1 MVRRL
6 AWVGLLASST
16 ALADEGI
23 TVRMRTR
30 GEVDREPLLHLEYNL
45 PLDTEGLGGAKDS
58 AHTVIDVGNRA
69 RIVMGG
75 DWWKSSLTPYAVGAS
90 ELGADDIARG
100 WRGGLEL
107 SYDLG
112 PFRVGANAVLGHVD
126 SQYERGSYRL
136 LGVSISRTFRL
147 SRWMRGW
154 ISLGI
159 GQQQWYGKPPNG
171 EANNTTATLSI
182 GTTFR

>member
-6 AWVGLLASST
+6 AWVGLLACST
-16 ALADEGI
+16 AYADDGI

-30 GEVDREPLLHLEYNL
+30 AEAEPEPLLHLDYNL
-45 PLDTEGLGGAKDS
+45 PVNTEGLGGAKDREQ
-58 AHTVIDVGNRA
+58 TVIDIGNRA

-75 DWWKSSLTPYAVGAS
+75 EWWKSSLTPYTVGGS
-90 ELGADDIARG
+90 DLRADDIAHG
-100 WRGGLEL
+100 WRSGLEL

-112 PFRVGANAVLGHVD
+112 LFRVGANAALGHVD
-126 SQYERGSYRL
+126 SRYERGSYRV
-136 LGVSISRTFRL
+136 LGVSISRTLRL

-159 GQQQWYGKPPNG
+159 GRTEWYGEPPKGEDNG
-171 EANNTTATLSI
+171 TTGTLSI